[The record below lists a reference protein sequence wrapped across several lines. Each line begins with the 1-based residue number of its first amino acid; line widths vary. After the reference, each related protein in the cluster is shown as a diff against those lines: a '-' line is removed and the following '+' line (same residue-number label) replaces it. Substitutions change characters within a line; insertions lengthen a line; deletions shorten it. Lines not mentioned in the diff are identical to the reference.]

1 MPRHALPVA
10 MHADQLS
17 VGMETVR
24 ELIANQFP
32 EWSGLPIT
40 EFASQGTVNA
50 LFRVG
55 DQLAAR
61 FPLQPAG
68 VDETRRLLES
78 EAAAARELLGRT
90 PFATREPVAIG
101 DPGAG
106 FPLPWSVQTWLPGTT
121 ATEVDPG
128 SSMAF
133 AEDLATFIQGVR
145 SIETLGRTFARSG
158 RGGDLHAHDA
168 WMQTCFQHSEQ
179 LLDTPRLRRLWDA
192 FRELPRIAADVM
204 THGDLIPGNV
214 LVSEGRLVGVID
226 VGGLGPADPAL
237 DLVGAWH
244 LLETKPRQVLRER
257 LACDE
262 LDWQRGKAWAFE
274 QAMGVVWYYV
284 DSNPAMTQMGRRTLD
299 RIMADVS
306 RG

>member
-1 MPRHALPVA
+1 

-17 VGMETVR
+17 VGVETVR

-90 PFATREPVAIG
+90 PFATPEPVAIG

-106 FPLPWSVQTWLPGTT
+106 FPLPWSVQTWLSGTT

-145 SIETLGRTFARSG
+145 SIDTLGRTFARSG
-158 RGGDLHAHDA
+158 RGGDLHAHEA

-226 VGGLGPADPAL
+226 VGGLGPADPA
-237 DLVGAWH
+237 
-244 LLETKPRQVLRER
+244 PRSG
-257 LACDE
+257 
-262 LDWQRGKAWAFE
+262 RGL
-274 QAMGVVWYYV
+274 G
-284 DSNPAMTQMGRRTLD
+284 S
-299 RIMADVS
+299 S
-306 RG
+306 